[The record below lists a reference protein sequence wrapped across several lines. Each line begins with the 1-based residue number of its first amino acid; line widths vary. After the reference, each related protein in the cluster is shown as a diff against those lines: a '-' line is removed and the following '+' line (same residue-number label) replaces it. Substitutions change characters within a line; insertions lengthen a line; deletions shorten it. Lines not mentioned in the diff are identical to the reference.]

1 MFVYQFIITECGFS
15 KITLPG
21 QQAIADAQILQI
33 GKHDFI
39 LFLYTILVS
48 ICTYGFYIYPSNHG
62 SSHSIWVLFTC
73 LSASNVPQHFAF
85 EHNLPQHR
93 EGVSE
98 NGGLQRD
105 HKKMFV
111 WESLLDE

>member
-15 KITLPG
+15 KITLRG
-21 QQAIADAQILQI
+21 QQAIADAQILQM

-48 ICTYGFYIYPSNHG
+48 ICTYGFYIYPSNPG

-85 EHNLPQHR
+85 
-93 EGVSE
+93 
-98 NGGLQRD
+98 
-105 HKKMFV
+105 
-111 WESLLDE
+111 WA